1 MPEHSRILAPVTD
14 ALRAHLI
21 AHPLI
26 LAHLFELDAADLGFE
41 PPPLGLLL
49 VRVPDGWWQS
59 YDEVRELGPGVLDL
73 HLHAPR
79 DSDECP
85 WSRSPR
91 SDHALLTDA
100 ADLRARFR
108 WLSGVAPPAALVSW
122 LGAAAEATGT
132 PLAYYHHDEHG
143 DDLYY
148 ELAWLFAAG
157 GAESVIVRQTFLVDS
172 NDDEQ
177 CVVTTRSGRSS
188 QAGSAFRLALEHL
201 GSPARIEHFP
211 PDDERD
217 FNWGKCRVDPR
228 EHT

>member
-14 ALRAHLI
+14 ALRAQMI

-26 LAHLFELDAADLGFE
+26 LAHLFELDATDLGFE
-41 PPPLGLLL
+41 PPPLGLLV
-49 VRVPDGWWQS
+49 VRVPDGWWRS
-59 YDEVRELGPGVLDL
+59 YDEVRELGPGVIDL
-73 HLHAPR
+73 QAPR

-91 SDHALLTDA
+91 SDRAGLTADA
-100 ADLRARFR
+100 ELRARFR
-108 WLSGVAPPAALVSW
+108 WLSGIAPPSALVSW
-122 LGAAAEATGT
+122 LRAAAEATGT

-148 ELAWLFAAG
+148 ELAWLFAPG
-157 GAESVIVRQTFLVDS
+157 GAESLVVRQTFLVDT

-188 QAGSAFRLALEHL
+188 HAGSAFRSALEHL
-201 GSPARIEHFP
+201 GSPALIEYFP
-211 PDDERD
+211 PDDRRD
-217 FNWGKCRVDPR
+217 FNWEKCRVDPR
-228 EHT
+228 EHA